1 MKKILLRSLSI
12 LLSFLM
18 AVYAIPAVALAEVF
32 GTDVSDIGEISDI
45 ESDGEGDA
53 NIVVPPEDDVVV
65 ESEIITKRTSN
76 SKTYKLSDG
85 SHKTVIYG
93 ADIIHI

>member
-12 LLSFLM
+12 LLFLM
-18 AVYAIPAVALAEVF
+18 AVYAIPAVTLAEVF

-53 NIVVPPEDDVVV
+53 NI
-65 ESEIITKRTSN
+65 
-76 SKTYKLSDG
+76 KTYKLSDG
-85 SHKTVIYG
+85 SYKTVIYG